1 MYLFLGETDDALG
14 RNLGQALEKRGAQ
27 VRALTD
33 PFSEST
39 RFSWR
44 MDSTH
49 TNTTLIFQDGTC
61 LAGSDISGVFLRRG
75 AIPGTNRVGSE
86 DYSYIQAEIEAAIL
100 GWIWSLP
107 CRVINRLPPWLWY
120 CRKSPRQLWSR
131 LLLASGLAEVDCK
144 PEREAGSTNWDAS
157 TTFGIGD
164 PSIVCCRVCVI
175 GQAVVWHH
183 AQPGNLDRYKTAL
196 IEFTRCAGLSFLEF
210 VIAQAG
216 DGIGVMEVNPFPDL
230 GRFCGSC
237 SDVITEELVKLF
249 IDSER
254 WCRSQ

>member
-14 RNLGQALEKRGAQ
+14 RNLGRALEKQGAQ
-27 VRALTD
+27 VRALPD

-49 TNTTLIFQDGTC
+49 ANTTLIFQDGTC
-61 LAGSDISGVFLRRG
+61 LADSDISGVFLRRR
-75 AIPGTNRVGSE
+75 AIPGTNRAGLD
-86 DYSYIQAEIEAAIL
+86 DYRYIQAEIEAANL

-120 CRKSPRQLWSR
+120 WPKPPRQLWSR
-131 LLLASGLAEVDCK
+131 LLWANGLAEVDCK
-144 PEREAGSTNWDAS
+144 PQREAGSENWDAS

-164 PSIVCCRVCVI
+164 PSIVCCRVCVV

-183 AQPGNLDRYKTAL
+183 AQPENLNRYKTAL

-210 VIAQAG
+210 AIVQTG
-216 DGIGVMEVNPFPDL
+216 DGIGVIEVNPFPDL
-230 GRFCGSC
+230 GRFCASC
-237 SDVITEELVKLF
+237 GDAITEELVKLF
-249 IDSER
+249 TDSKR
-254 WCRSQ
+254 WSRPQ